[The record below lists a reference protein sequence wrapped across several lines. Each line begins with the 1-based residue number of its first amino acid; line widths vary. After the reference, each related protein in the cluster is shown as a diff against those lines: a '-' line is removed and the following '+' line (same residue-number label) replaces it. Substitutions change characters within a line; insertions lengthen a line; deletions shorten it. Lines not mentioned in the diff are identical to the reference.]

1 MGEEAIQLFL
11 AALGDLQRRIEGN
24 EGDGEATEF
33 LGEDDD
39 QIRRGRWFREDLVA
53 VLGDPRLAETWDPER
68 LSGEEVFTTY
78 VHVASAYLHG
88 AEEDRRPYLRGA
100 MTSVRDLSEDP
111 EYVRHVLPLVAI
123 SPGDRWALLVHG
135 AIYAKLLGEGG
146 DAWPVPRAEIDAAA
160 ARLTHPDA
168 RPGASF
174 HVKHLRELGLV
185 DVAKKPRL
193 YSQLEHTPNDLW
205 LFVSLKD
212 EAQRLVATLGFR

>member
-11 AALGDLQRRIEGN
+11 AALGDLQRRIQGD
-24 EGDGEATEF
+24 EGDDEAIEF
-33 LGEDDD
+33 MSEDAD
-39 QIRRGRWFREDLVA
+39 QMRRAAWFREDLLA

-88 AEEDRRPYLRGA
+88 AEEDRRPYLRGV

-111 EYVRHVLPLVAI
+111 EYVRHVLPLLAI

-135 AIYAKLLGEGG
+135 AIHAKMIDEN
-146 DAWPVPRAEIDAAA
+146 DAAWPVPRAEIDAVAT
-160 ARLTHPDA
+160 RLTHPDA
-168 RPGASF
+168 QPGANF

-185 DVAKKPRL
+185 NVAKKPRL

-212 EAQRLVATLGFR
+212 EAQRFVATLGFR